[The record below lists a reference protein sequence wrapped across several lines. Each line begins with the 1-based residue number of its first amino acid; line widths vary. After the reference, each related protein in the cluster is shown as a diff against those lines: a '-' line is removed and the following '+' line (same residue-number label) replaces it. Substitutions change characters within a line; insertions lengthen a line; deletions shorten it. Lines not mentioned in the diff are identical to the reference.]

1 MSEAYPYSPD
11 YLETLREGDTGLGLP
26 DFVPQEVRRLTVLET
41 QQHEKQREEDWRSQF
56 ERKLAEL
63 EAANASNFQL
73 PAGVRSFMAAAVL
86 LGVCFLSL
94 LLITQMLDAAA
105 NLKSLPTGA
114 RWAVGSVVTLIGGV
128 VAYYLGRM
136 GMLFFRLKTQQQL
149 NIRALNI
156 LAERRQMQALAEE
169 KSRDA
174 RRLFTSYLRD
184 YPVDREPL
192 EKFAALGLDA
202 ESVIKLRAA
211 RERLLNVEY
220 AETSKQWL
228 DEYRDSFQSVLD
240 EAAKARVW
248 NYALKAG
255 VATSTSP
262 YPLLDQAIVLY
273 TCTSMIGDLM
283 KLYNIRPALG
293 QTGVILG
300 QAILHA
306 YLVGVF
312 DDAANTAANT
322 MSETLKG
329 MAHTGPEMV
338 GLRAAKFVSAKLA
351 EGTINGMLVRRLGR
365 QTVRMLQPM
374 REN

>member
-11 YLETLREGDTGLGLP
+11 YVETLREGDTGLGLP
-26 DFVPQEVRRLTVLET
+26 DFVPQEVRRLTVQET
-41 QQHEKQREEDWRSQF
+41 QQHEKRREEDWREQF

-73 PAGVRSFMAAAVL
+73 PAGVRSFLSAAIL

-94 LLITQMLDAAA
+94 LLISQMLSAAA
-105 NLKSLPTGA
+105 NLKALPETA
-114 RWAVGSVVTLIGGV
+114 RWLVGSAVVVIGGV
-128 VAYYLGRM
+128 VSYYLGRM
-136 GMLFFRLKTQQQL
+136 GVLFFRLKTQQQL

-156 LAERRQMQALAEE
+156 LAERRQMQAVAEE
-169 KSRDA
+169 KSREA
-174 RRLFTSYLRD
+174 RQIFTSYLRD
-184 YPVDREPL
+184 YSTERMPL

-202 ESVIKLRAA
+202 ECVGKLRAA

-228 DEYRDSFQSVLD
+228 DEYRESFQSVLD

-248 NYALKAG
+248 TYALKAG

-273 TCTSMIGDLM
+273 TCTAMIGDLM

-293 QTGVILG
+293 QTGVILA
-300 QAILHA
+300 QAITHA

-312 DDAANTAANT
+312 DDAAHTAANT

-338 GLRAAKFVSAKLA
+338 GLRAAKFVSTKLA

-374 REN
+374 REG